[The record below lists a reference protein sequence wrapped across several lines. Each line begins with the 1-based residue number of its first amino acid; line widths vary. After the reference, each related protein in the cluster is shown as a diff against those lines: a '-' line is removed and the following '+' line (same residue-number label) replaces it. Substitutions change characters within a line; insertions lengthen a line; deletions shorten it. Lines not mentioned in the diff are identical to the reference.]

1 MQRANVEKWQ
11 DLRNQATIKSIT
23 ETKQKTAEKAAD
35 NATLAADIKKR
46 LWMRLKR
53 IEEKYPLDATEV
65 RSKVGNSQAV
75 YRIRD
80 LTAAYRDLTADMV
93 QTEEAGN
100 ELLQSLIALE
110 RGSAQ

>member
-1 MQRANVEKWQ
+1 
-11 DLRNQATIKSIT
+11 
-23 ETKQKTAEKAAD
+23 
-35 NATLAADIKKR
+35 
-46 LWMRLKR
+46 MRLKR